1 MKSAARI
8 RFHESSFAHN
18 GVVYGFGRYE
28 READAGFGF
37 AAGAGGCAGGPGG
50 FGGPVGPGGAGGF
63 GGSSGP
69 SGSGG
74 SGGSAFAGDASS
86 DFASAALPRVP
97 FVLLHGFAQS
107 AASWDEVAHLLL
119 SGCEGEPSARDA
131 TPDAADAG
139 RTAAASLSFDPDCI
153 GAVYALDFAGHGLSD
168 HPDSEAPYG
177 MDEACACVKAF
188 VDWVARREGARPV
201 LVGYSMGGRIA
212 LEALVRFG
220 AKAQYEVPVR
230 GAWRSLV
237 SGIAGK
243 RRSRSNSSE
252 LAIAG
257 LVLESAGLG
266 PVDEAA
272 REALRDRNY
281 AWAKQV
287 RECGVEA
294 FMDYW
299 ESLPLF
305 ESQHSLPE
313 AKRASVWAG
322 RLANRAESLA
332 RSFEGTGQH
341 RQSLQSESLAAL
353 ARAQEAG
360 VPVLYVAG
368 ELDAKYA
375 AVARLV
381 SGVGDAAA
389 RVRAA
394 AVDVAARASVGD
406 TTTAATAATAA
417 DQASI
422 QGKPQ
427 FRAKNCGSAR
437 FENAGE
443 GKREIAS
450 DVSAGQSPDLFA
462 TSNVDA
468 EAGQNRVEKSCKT
481 EKNYRK
487 LSNCSYEVLG
497 AGHNVHLEQPEGYVR
512 LLGAFAAA
520 L

>member
-1 MKSAARI
+1 MKPAARI
-8 RFHESSFAHN
+8 RFHEGSFAHN

-37 AAGAGGCAGGPGG
+37 AVDPG
-50 FGGPVGPGGAGGF
+50 V
-63 GGSSGP
+63 
-69 SGSGG
+69 SGG
-74 SGGSAFAGDASS
+74 SGGSDFAANSGGFGSSRGLGGFGDAADASA
-86 DFASAALPRVP
+86 DLVSAALPRVP
-97 FVLLHGFAQS
+97 FILLHGFAQS
-107 AASWDEVAHLLL
+107 AASWDEVARLLL
-119 SGCEGEPSARDA
+119 SGCEDGPSLFDA
-131 TPDAADAG
+131 TPDAGRATAAFPDLDATPEAG
-139 RTAAASLSFDPDCI
+139 RAAAAPLSFDPDCI
-153 GAVYALDFAGHGLSD
+153 GAVYTLDFVGHGLSD
-168 HPDSEAPYG
+168 HPDSETPYD

-220 AKAQYEVPVR
+220 VKAQYEVPVR

-237 SGIAGK
+237 FGIVGK
-243 RRSRSNSSE
+243 RRSRPNSPE

-266 PVDEAA
+266 PADEAE
-272 REALRDRNY
+272 REALRERNC
-281 AWAKQV
+281 AWAKRV
-287 RECGVEA
+287 REEGVEA

-305 ESQHSLPE
+305 ESQRTLPE

-360 VPVLYVAG
+360 LPVLYVAG

-375 AVARLV
+375 AIAR
-381 SGVGDAAA
+381 
-389 RVRAA
+389 
-394 AVDVAARASVGD
+394 
-406 TTTAATAATAA
+406 
-417 DQASI
+417 SI
-422 QGKPQ
+422 RELSQ
-427 FRAKNCGSAR
+427 FCAKNCGYAR

-443 GKREIAS
+443 GKRETAS
-450 DVSAGQSPDLFA
+450 DVSAGQSPDSFA
-462 TSNVDA
+462 SSEINA
-468 EAGQNRVEKSCKT
+468 GAGQKRVEKSCKT

>member
-1 MKSAARI
+1 MKPAARI
-8 RFHESSFAHN
+8 RFHEGSFAHN

-37 AAGAGGCAGGPGG
+37 AVDP
-50 FGGPVGPGGAGGF
+50 
-63 GGSSGP
+63 
-69 SGSGG
+69 GG
-74 SGGSAFAGDASS
+74 SGGSDFASNSGGFSGVPGLGGFGDAADASA
-86 DFASAALPRVP
+86 DLVSAALPRVP
-97 FVLLHGFAQS
+97 FILLHGFAQS
-107 AASWDEVAHLLL
+107 AASWDEVARLLL
-119 SGCEGEPSARDA
+119 SGCEDEPSSLDVAPGAMR
-131 TPDAADAG
+131 
-139 RTAAASLSFDPDCI
+139 AAAAPPDLEAAPGAARAAAAPLSFDPDCI
-153 GAVYALDFAGHGLSD
+153 GAVYALDFVGHGLSD
-168 HPDSEAPYG
+168 HPDSEAPYD

-220 AKAQYEVPVR
+220 VKAQYEVPVR

-243 RRSRSNSSE
+243 RRSRPNSPE

-266 PVDEAA
+266 PADEAE
-272 REALRDRNY
+272 REALRERNC
-281 AWAKQV
+281 AWAKRV
-287 RECGVEA
+287 REEGVEA

-305 ESQHSLPE
+305 ESQRALPE

-341 RQSLQSESLAAL
+341 RQSLRSESLAVL

-368 ELDAKYA
+368 ELDAKYL
-375 AVARLV
+375 AVARC
-381 SGVGDAAA
+381 
-389 RVRAA
+389 
-394 AVDVAARASVGD
+394 VADKLPGHTS
-406 TTTAATAATAA
+406 
-417 DQASI
+417 SI
-422 QGKPQ
+422 RENSH
-427 FRAKNCGSAR
+427 FCAKNCGFER

-443 GKREIAS
+443 GKRKNAP
-450 DVSAGQSPDLFA
+450 DVSAGQSPDFP
-462 TSNVDA
+462 DA
-468 EAGQNRVEKSCKT
+468 LNGAPEVGQNRVEKSCKT
-481 EKNYRK
+481 ENNYRK

-497 AGHNVHLEQPEGYVR
+497 AGHNVHLEQPEGYAR
-512 LLGAFAAA
+512 LLGAFAAT

>member
-8 RFHESSFAHN
+8 RFHEGSFAHN

-37 AAGAGGCAGGPGG
+37 AVDLGGSGGSDGSD
-50 FGGPVGPGGAGGF
+50 FAINSGGF
-63 GGSSGP
+63 GGSPGL
-69 SGSGG
+69 GG
-74 SGGSAFAGDASS
+74 FGGAADASA
-86 DFASAALPRVP
+86 DLVSAALPRVP

-107 AASWDEVAHLLL
+107 AASWDEVARLLL
-119 SGCEGEPSARDA
+119 SGCEDEPSSF
-131 TPDAADAG
+131 DAALDVGRATAALPDLDAAP
-139 RTAAASLSFDPDCI
+139 RAARAAAASLSFDPDCI
-153 GAVYALDFAGHGLSD
+153 GAVYALDFVGHGLSD
-168 HPDSEAPYG
+168 HPDFETPYD

-220 AKAQYEVPVR
+220 VKTQYEVPVR

-243 RRSRSNSSE
+243 RRSRPNSPE
-252 LAIAG
+252 IAIAG

-266 PVDEAA
+266 PVDEAE
-272 REALRDRNY
+272 REALRERNC
-281 AWAKQV
+281 AWAKRV
-287 RECGVEA
+287 REEGVEA

-305 ESQHSLPE
+305 ESQRALPE

-341 RQSLQSESLAAL
+341 RQSLQADSLAAL
-353 ARAQEAG
+353 ARAQEVG
-360 VPVLYVAG
+360 LPVLYVAG

-375 AVARLV
+375 AIAR
-381 SGVGDAAA
+381 S
-389 RVRAA
+389 VREF
-394 AVDVAARASVGD
+394 S
-406 TTTAATAATAA
+406 
-417 DQASI
+417 
-422 QGKPQ
+422 Q
-427 FRAKNCGSAR
+427 FCAKNCGYAR
-437 FENAGE
+437 FENDGE

-450 DVSAGQSPDLFA
+450 DVSAGQGPDTFTYSRINA
-462 TSNVDA
+462 G
-468 EAGQNRVEKSCKT
+468 AGQNSAEKSCKT
-481 EKNYRK
+481 ENNYRK
-487 LSNCSYEVLG
+487 LSDCSYEVLG